1 LKHSVILETI
11 LPVHLFGYAWT
22 NILCLCF
29 ASESC
34 RLIFCGLFGRLL
46 DPSYYS
52 PELQE
57 FLFVR
62 KTNLVLNLSLCYA
75 WVGVWTP
82 RKIQLLQSLIGVWNC
97 SCGNNLRC
105 SNSDWCME
113 YKMLGVGSCTNILSI
128 FFPFYPS
135 NSTLSVAGLIMVK
148 TTCVEYMFLCWLEF
162 ISFIVTQKWLHV
174 LIIWL
179 ACSEYPCSDPC
190 LNRMNILIWEDYE
203 EREIKSQQGL
213 GDMGGIH
220 PIPPCIDY
228 PSGLD
233 PLEPNKASL
242 ISAPEKN
249 NPTVWEPKITGP
261 SHPRPLPEVAAPDLL
276 GPDGGG
282 LLSTYR
288 KMDKQANYKAYKAQN
303 SPPNILKSQ
312 KNPHTL
318 TFFY

>member
-1 LKHSVILETI
+1 
-11 LPVHLFGYAWT
+11 
-22 NILCLCF
+22 
-29 ASESC
+29 
-34 RLIFCGLFGRLL
+34 
-46 DPSYYS
+46 
-52 PELQE
+52 
-57 FLFVR
+57 
-62 KTNLVLNLSLCYA
+62 
-75 WVGVWTP
+75 
-82 RKIQLLQSLIGVWNC
+82 
-97 SCGNNLRC
+97 
-105 SNSDWCME
+105 
-113 YKMLGVGSCTNILSI
+113 
-128 FFPFYPS
+128 
-135 NSTLSVAGLIMVK
+135 
-148 TTCVEYMFLCWLEF
+148 
-162 ISFIVTQKWLHV
+162 
-174 LIIWL
+174 
-179 ACSEYPCSDPC
+179 
-190 LNRMNILIWEDYE
+190 MNILIWEDYE